1 MPEVER
7 VTQTLLARR
16 LLRKHGISSAK
27 TLLDAA
33 IREAEEKAGLEEP
46 ATIVESAGAARPN
59 PAPWPDPVDG
69 AKLLDRIE
77 KIFRRYVVVEEY
89 AYPVL
94 TVWVAFTYVFE
105 CFDVCPLLFLRSP
118 LMRCGKTTLLDG
130 LHCLVSKPLGTSNIT
145 AAGMYRAIDADKP
158 TFLID
163 ELDSAGRERSEIRN
177 ILDAGHH
184 RSRARVIRAK
194 SSHNVYCPKALA
206 AIGNLPSTIVD
217 RAFVIQMKR
226 KGQKDSIR
234 RLNLSRLLDK
244 TESVRQ
250 RLVRW
255 AEDNGDAL
263 STVTPKVPKEVKSD
277 RARDNARPLLAI
289 ATVAGGDWPER
300 VSEAVVA
307 LSSMAEQEVE
317 GDVAEVLLK
326 DLARIFRVSEAK
338 RIDTQVILRKLA
350 RREASPWPTYSHG
363 HPITREQLARLL
375 KPFGVKPVKW
385 AGKSRPRKFHRGYT
399 LTDLRE
405 TFARYAGWTPPHS
418 PHPPQGK

>member
-1 MPEVER
+1 MRDSRDDMTGDGENVDAKAALLADTANPLDVLRALRPGSLPEDAYQAVRAWAAAVCEMPEVER

-177 ILDAGHH
+177 ILDAGHQGKEFAQRLLPESPRRDWQPSFNH
-184 RSRARVIRAK
+184 RRPRFRDPDETEGPEGFHQAAEPVAPAGQNRVSSAALGSLGRGQRRCPLHRHPQGAQGSEK
-194 SSHNVYCPKALA
+194 RPRTRQRQTPSSHR
-206 AIGNLPSTIVD
+206 D
-217 RAFVIQMKR
+217 R
-226 KGQKDSIR
+226 G
-234 RLNLSRLLDK
+234 
-244 TESVRQ
+244 
-250 RLVRW
+250 RW
-255 AEDNGDAL
+255 G
-263 STVTPKVPKEVKSD
+263 
-277 RARDNARPLLAI
+277 
-289 ATVAGGDWPER
+289 
-300 VSEAVVA
+300 
-307 LSSMAEQEVE
+307 
-317 GDVAEVLLK
+317 
-326 DLARIFRVSEAK
+326 LARAC
-338 RIDTQVILRKLA
+338 Q
-350 RREASPWPTYSHG
+350 
-363 HPITREQLARLL
+363 
-375 KPFGVKPVKW
+375 
-385 AGKSRPRKFHRGYT
+385 
-399 LTDLRE
+399 
-405 TFARYAGWTPPHS
+405 
-418 PHPPQGK
+418 